1 VKGLCIL
8 VAGTILSGIGWAL
21 GEQLAGG
28 PMTRQEG
35 IGLLI
40 LYGVYLAVL
49 IKFTLTDVPLSG
61 LFFGLDFALIFCS
74 VVLSLIYDIYAC
86 IFSLT

>member
-1 VKGLCIL
+1 MVLQNAEKDA
-8 VAGTILSGIGWAL
+8 VA
-21 GEQLAGG
+21 ENGG
-28 PMTRQEG
+28 ASQ
-35 IGLLI
+35 
-40 LYGVYLAVL
+40 
-49 IKFTLTDVPLSG
+49 TDVPLSG